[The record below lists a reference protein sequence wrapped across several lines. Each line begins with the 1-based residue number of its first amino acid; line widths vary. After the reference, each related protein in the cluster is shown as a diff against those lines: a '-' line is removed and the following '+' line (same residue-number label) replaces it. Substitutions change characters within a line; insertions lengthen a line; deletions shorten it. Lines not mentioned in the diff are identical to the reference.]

1 MVWKTCRWLFSWNL
15 FLPHSIPTCG
25 RYVLAQWRRPC
36 RYHRCGTI
44 GHICLTFNLV
54 GGPVVQVRILAVP
67 ESHSPFPSNRTLHVV
82 PQALAQSRIGCSS
95 RRRSPRE
102 WSFSQVQT
110 ESGGARVEHLTLSSR
125 PISSS
130 SSGFPSSVMSAQCC
144 SLPRRTSSECSCILF
159 LTISNPS
166 ASSLV
171 AGVTCVRHV
180 WRQFLP
186 CTQIV
191 SLARSLQAH
200 TSLGPTPG
208 TCSPHRVS
216 DGFTLVFLQV
226 CRAGGGAA
234 LHLHTCPPWQGAISS
249 VGPYALLPLSAVAL
263 SSKTPV
269 RLKFQSH
276 RRRQDS
282 LSPCRAS
289 SPIRHHNQK
298 NGGPCQNTKMGCRAP
313 LPISPRDHLVTCTT
327 HGRWCF
333 SLVGQENL

>member
-1 MVWKTCRWLFSWNL
+1 MGLHSRGIRPWFGRLVVGCSPWNL

-54 GGPVVQVRILAVP
+54 GGPIVQVRILAVP
-67 ESHSPFPSNRTLHVV
+67 EYHSPFPSNRTLHVV

-110 ESGGARVEHLTLSSR
+110 ESGGARVEHLTLWSR
-125 PISSS
+125 PISSC
-130 SSGFPSSVMSAQCC
+130 SSGFPSSVMSAQLQ
-144 SLPRRTSSECSCILF
+144 SSTTHVLRMLLYPVPNHLQSIGFVVGRRCHLRSACVE
-159 LTISNPS
+159 TISHVHPDR
-166 ASSLV
+166 LV
-171 AGVTCVRHV
+171 G
-180 WRQFLP
+180 
-186 CTQIV
+186 TQP
-191 SLARSLQAH
+191 AAH

-216 DGFTLVFLQV
+216 DGFTLGFLQV

-234 LHLHTCPPWQGAISS
+234 WHLHTCPPWQGAISS

-263 SSKTPV
+263 SSKTPA
-269 RLKFQSH
+269 RLAMRFQSR

-289 SPIRHHNQK
+289 SPIPHHNQK
-298 NGGPCQNTKMGCRAP
+298 NVGPCQNTKMGCRAP
-313 LPISPRDHLVTCTT
+313 LPISPRITL
-327 HGRWCF
+327 
-333 SLVGQENL
+333 